1 MVIGASEVTR
11 DMGEI
16 VRAIEDQADIATAVV
31 NTAQEGISLTRDN
44 LTQIEELSALSE
56 SVSASVQEINSAI
69 LEVEGLS
76 GELRSQIELFK
87 I

>member
-76 GELRSQIELFK
+76 GELRSQIKLFK

>member
-1 MVIGASEVTR
+1 MVSGASEVTR

-16 VRAIEDQADIATAVV
+16 VRAIEDQANIATAVV
-31 NTAQEGISLTRDN
+31 NTAQEGISLTSDN
-44 LTQIEELSALSE
+44 LTQIEELSALAE

-69 LEVEGLS
+69 VEVEGLS
-76 GELRSQIELFK
+76 GELRTQIQAFK